1 MLAKA
6 ECIEKLKSAKQF
18 LSEKYGVRSLL
29 LFGSFARDEQKENS
43 DVDVCVDM
51 NPNLLNRVGIKRH
64 LEQLLNRQVDVIC
77 LSPNLNSVLKQQI
90 YKDGILV
97 F

>member
-1 MLAKA
+1 MLTKA

-18 LSEKYGVRSLL
+18 LTEKYGVRSLL

-64 LEQLLNRQVDVIC
+64 LEQLLNRQVDVIR

>member
-18 LSEKYGVRSLL
+18 LTEKYGVRSLL

-51 NPNLLNRVGIKRH
+51 NPN
-64 LEQLLNRQVDVIC
+64 
-77 LSPNLNSVLKQQI
+77 
-90 YKDGILV
+90 
-97 F
+97 

>member
-1 MLAKA
+1 MIYAWFI
-6 ECIEKLKSAKQF
+6 C
-18 LSEKYGVRSLL
+18 
-29 LFGSFARDEQKENS
+29 EQKENS

-64 LEQLLNRQVDVIC
+64 LEQLLNRQVDVIR